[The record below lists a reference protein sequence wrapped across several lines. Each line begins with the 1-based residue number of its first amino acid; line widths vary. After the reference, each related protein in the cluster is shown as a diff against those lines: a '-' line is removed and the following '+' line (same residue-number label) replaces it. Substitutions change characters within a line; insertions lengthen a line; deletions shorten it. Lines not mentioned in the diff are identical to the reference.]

1 VGEWRLRVAA
11 ALILLTMSSLYP
23 GSGIPLYTAAKHGI
37 VGLTRALSERL
48 QILEEPITVN
58 CICPG
63 LVDTGLTGILMAVSP
78 PEYVTPKTTIVKAVT
93 GFIDDA
99 SLNGQ
104 AAECSIDKIHYRKQP
119 EWGDEGAE
127 FIMTNKLE
135 AELKKRGMKTSL

>member
-1 VGEWRLRVAA
+1 
-11 ALILLTMSSLYP
+11 MSRLYP

-37 VGLTRALSERL
+37 VGLTRALAERL
-48 QILEEPITVN
+48 QILGEPITAN

-63 LVDTGLTGILMAVSP
+63 LVDTGLTSILMEVSP

-93 GFIDDA
+93 GFIDDS

-104 AAECSIDKIHYRKQP
+104 AAECSMDNIHYRKQP
-119 EWGDEGAE
+119 EWGDAGSE

-135 AELKKRGMKTSL
+135 AEIKKRGIKLGSG